1 MSKDPVAVFEE
12 LLTQTPGF
20 RNSHYWKAS
29 RDFYG
34 CNQTYEAVRVIEQE
48 FARAFRAAVDEVEAV
63 WGPPE
68 FIGHRSESPFPEWYV
83 AEELCFWR
91 KADRLAMI
99 WWEHRDKEA
108 PVLLIL
114 AVLKPEHLKD

>member
-20 RNSHYWKAS
+20 QNSHYLKAS

-34 CNQTYEAVRVIEQE
+34 RDQTYEAVRVVEQE
-48 FARAFRAAVDEVEAV
+48 FARAFRAVVEEVEAV

-68 FIGHRSESPFPEWYV
+68 FIGHRSESPFAEWHV

-91 KADRLAMI
+91 KEDRLAMI
-99 WWEHRDKEA
+99 WWEHQDKEL

-114 AVLKPEHLKD
+114 AVLKPEHLLE

>member
-1 MSKDPVAVFEE
+1 MSKDPLAVFED
-12 LLTQTPGF
+12 LLTRPPGF

-34 CNQTYEAVRVIEQE
+34 CGQTYEAVRVIEQE
-48 FARAFRAAVDEVEAV
+48 FARAFRAVVEEVEAA

-68 FIGHRSESPFPEWYV
+68 FVGHRSESPFPEWHV
-83 AEELCFWR
+83 AEELSYWR
-91 KADRLAMI
+91 KGDRLAVI

-108 PVLLIL
+108 PVLLIF
-114 AVLKPEHLKD
+114 AVLKPEQIRE